1 MEDSATDMTSVVTA
15 DDFFLATIA
24 LLKKHSVSI
33 LPVND
38 ELDKKFSRLFSL
50 VFEKQSDEVL
60 PTFNFNVDEVHGNSR
75 GFRETMYAARFNNI
89 VSLENPTFHRMTI
102 KLSEDDADYLSE
114 NSEIAELLSDHI
126 VSVFADN
133 ITDAKLSN

>member
-1 MEDSATDMTSVVTA
+1 MASVVTA

-38 ELDKKFSRLFSL
+38 ELDKKFSKLFSL
-50 VFEKQSDEVL
+50 VFERQTDDIIL
-60 PTFNFNVDEVHGNSR
+60 TFNFNVDEVHGNSR

-102 KLSEDDADYLSE
+102 KISEDDAEYLSKH
-114 NSEIAELLSDHI
+114 SEVASIIDDHLM
-126 VSVFADN
+126 SVFADN
-133 ITDAKLSN
+133 ITDAKLNY